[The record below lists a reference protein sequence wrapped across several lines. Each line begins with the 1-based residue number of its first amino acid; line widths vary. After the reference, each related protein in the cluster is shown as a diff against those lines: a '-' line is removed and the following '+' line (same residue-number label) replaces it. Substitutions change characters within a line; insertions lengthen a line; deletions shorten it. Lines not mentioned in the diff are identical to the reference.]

1 MPPLPVLPF
10 LVGVPF
16 LLTLPPKTP
25 PSFFLVVGV
34 FAFFGVVDCWDE
46 VAVEAKELLLVVVVV
61 EKEVP
66 RAGAGARAPES
77 ISARRVVASRF
88 MMRKRPSIES

>member
-1 MPPLPVLPF
+1 
-10 LVGVPF
+10 

-25 PSFFLVVGV
+25 SFFLVGV

-46 VAVEAKELLLVVVVV
+46 VVVVAKELLLVVVV
-61 EKEVP
+61 EEVP

-77 ISARRVVASRF
+77 ISERRVVASRF

>member
-1 MPPLPVLPF
+1 MPLPLPF

-25 PSFFLVVGV
+25 SFFFVG
-34 FAFFGVVDCWDE
+34 FFGFFGVVDCWDE
-46 VAVEAKELLLVVVVV
+46 VVVETKELLVVVVEV
-61 EKEVP
+61 EEVP

-77 ISARRVVASRF
+77 ISERRVVASRF

>member
-1 MPPLPVLPF
+1 
-10 LVGVPF
+10 

-25 PSFFLVVGV
+25 SLFFVG
-34 FAFFGVVDCWDE
+34 FFGFFGVVDCWDE
-46 VAVEAKELLLVVVVV
+46 VVVETKELLVVVV
-61 EKEVP
+61 EEVP

-77 ISARRVVASRF
+77 ISERRVVASRF